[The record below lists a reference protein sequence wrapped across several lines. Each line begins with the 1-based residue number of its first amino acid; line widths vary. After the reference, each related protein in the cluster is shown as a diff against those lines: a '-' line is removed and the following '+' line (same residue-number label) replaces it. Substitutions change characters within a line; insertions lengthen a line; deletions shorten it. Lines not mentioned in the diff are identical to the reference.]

1 VRRGTGRA
9 FLFFLI
15 GVGLLVSIWTALS
28 YYAGFSIIPPPWGV
42 LLATAR
48 LLALT
53 HTWVQILIT
62 LSRVAAGFVL
72 AFVSGTIIG
81 IATGRN
87 TALESVFKPVIQFLQ
102 GIPPL
107 LWAIPLILL
116 FGIGSLSPIL
126 MIAFICLPLVVLNV
140 AQGVKSVPP
149 ELEEMM
155 GVFAPGVYPRI
166 RELLLPHLRPFF
178 SASLKLGVSLGIK
191 ASVIGEYFGANNGV
205 GFQIQ
210 AAYQS
215 LQTRELAAWGI
226 LLVALILLS
235 SHLLTLGERSRRPV
249 PVGSAKPRPRAIRPG
264 AVVRSAPAPVGA
276 IELLLQGKTEKLEL
290 ALSDVCFSYRDHSG
304 SDENALLRN
313 INLRVP
319 AGTVAVIRGESGVGK
334 TTLLKIAAG
343 ILTPD
348 SGEVKRP
355 GRVGIVFQDDRLLGW
370 KTILRNLAIPLVY
383 QGCPYKKAS
392 AWAASLMSEFGLKG
406 WEQSLPDELSGGMKK
421 RATLARCFMRKPL
434 LILLDEPMS
443 GLHREARA
451 YLWERFFSLLM
462 HSRVPAVIVT
472 HFPEEIA
479 HFPNLHSYSLGGKPA
494 RLERV

>member
-1 VRRGTGRA
+1 VRRESGRQP
-9 FLFFLI
+9 LFFLI
-15 GVGLLVSIWTALS
+15 GVGLLVSIWTSLS
-28 YYAGFSIIPPPWGV
+28 YYAGFSIVPPPWRV
-42 LLATAR
+42 LWTTAR
-48 LLALT
+48 LLSLT
-53 HTWVQILIT
+53 HTWVQIMIT
-62 LSRVAAGFVL
+62 LSRVTAGFTL

-81 IATGRN
+81 IATGRSR
-87 TALESVFKPVIQFLQ
+87 TLESVFKPVVQFFQ

-116 FGIGSLSPIL
+116 FGIGGLSPIL
-126 MIAFICLPLVVLNV
+126 VIAFICLPLVVLNV

-155 GVFAPGVYPRI
+155 GVFAPGFYPLT
-166 RELLLPHLRPFF
+166 RELVLPHLRPFF
-178 SASLKLGVSLGIK
+178 SASLRLGVSLGIK

-235 SHLLTLGERSRRPV
+235 SHLLTLGEGRRPV
-249 PVGSAKPRPRAIRPG
+249 RAGAEKPFPRARRLDRIARGAAAPVGSIH
-264 AVVRSAPAPVGA
+264 
-276 IELLLQGKTEKLEL
+276 LLLKGKEVNPEL
-290 ALSDVCFSYRDHSG
+290 VLRDVCFCYRDRIG
-304 SDENALLRN
+304 SDGPELLRD
-313 INLRVP
+313 INLGVP

-355 GRVGIVFQDDRLLGW
+355 DRVGFVFQDDRLLGW
-370 KTILRNLAIPLVY
+370 KTVLGNLAIPLVY
-383 QGCPYKKAS
+383 LGYPYRTAS
-392 AWAASLMSEFGLKG
+392 AWAASLMSEFGLRG
-406 WEQSLPDELSGGMKK
+406 WERSLPGELSGGMKK

-451 YLWERFFSLLM
+451 FLWEKFFSLLA
-462 HSRVPAVIVT
+462 HSRVPALIVT